1 MKKITKVNIFL
12 AVLAAISAVIALV
25 VPQVKPS
32 EITAGWGDNG
42 GGRPSYTLD
51 EINEDILKDTI
62 IFNTISDSVN
72 GNEKNF
78 VSARE
83 YDDSTPTGEDRV
95 WNTKE
100 VEVKDWQEYTIRA
113 YIHNNN
119 IHAENVAE
127 NVRVFFSI
135 PTDSATSIPVY
146 GFITS
151 DNAEPSEYW
160 DGVLFKSNSNF
171 HLEYV
176 YGSARLYNNGV
187 GAGAEGLRLNDD
199 IVTEENGQQIG
210 YYDYRTNPEDPVI
223 LDGIIPGCYQYASYV
238 SIRVRA
244 VFDTDF
250 RISQHIRLKG
260 DTEWSSYVEAEIG
273 DEVEIQFEYQNIDR
287 RDNMHENV
295 IVRSV
300 LPEALEYVSGST
312 ILYNATWPDGA
323 STVQDTLVTTGINI
337 GGYSVGANAYIRF
350 TAKVTDTN
358 LKVGSNTLVNWTRG
372 TVNEIVL
379 QDYASVIVNKIE

>member
-83 YDDSTPTGEDRV
+83 YDGLNLNGEDHV
-95 WNTKE
+95 WYTQE
-100 VEVKDWQEYTIRA
+100 IEVKDWQEYTIRA

-119 IHAENVAE
+119 LHTENVAE
-127 NVRVFFSI
+127 NVRVLFRI
-135 PTDSATSIPVY
+135 PTDSDTHIPVY

-151 DNAEPSEYW
+151 DNAEPSKYW
-160 DGVLFKSNSNF
+160 DGVMFKSNANF

-187 GAGAEGLRLNDD
+187 GAGAEGLQLNDD
-199 IVTEENGQQIG
+199 IVTTEDGQQIG
-210 YYDYRTNPEDPVI
+210 YYDYRIDPDDPAI
-223 LDGIIPGCYQYASYV
+223 LDGTIPGGYQYASYV
-238 SIRVRA
+238 TIRVRA

-250 RISQHIRLKG
+250 RVSQHIRLKG
-260 DTEWSSYVEAEIG
+260 DTEWHNYVDAEVG

-287 RDNMHENV
+287 RNNIHENV
-295 IVRSV
+295 VVRSV
-300 LPEALEYVSGST
+300 LPEALEYVPGST
-312 ILYNATWPDGA
+312 ILYNGTYPEGA
-323 STVQDTLVTTGINI
+323 SCAQDTLVTTGVNI

-350 TAKVTDTN
+350 TVRVTDTN

-379 QDYASVIVNKIE
+379 QDYASVIVNKTE